1 MTKKDFEKIAGAI
14 KDARDAL
21 QPDGDSLLSIR
32 GRHNQV
38 FDSLSRTI
46 ADVCATTNP
55 RFQRMRF
62 LTACGVDT
70 ANQPLL
76 RNK

>member
-14 KDARDAL
+14 KDARDAVCVSHPM
-21 QPDGDSLLSIR
+21 QARI
-32 GRHNQV
+32 

>member
-14 KDARDAL
+14 KDARDAVGPN
-21 QPDGDSLLSIR
+21 PDRPFLTMTI
-32 GRHNQV
+32 

-55 RFQRMRF
+55 KFQRMRF

>member
-1 MTKKDFEKIAGAI
+1 MTKKDFEKIAQAVI
-14 KDARDAL
+14 DARLAL
-21 QPDGDSLLSIR
+21 CPSPLESRAYTQ
-32 GRHNQV
+32 HQQV

-46 ADVCATTNP
+46 ADSLATTNP

-70 ANQPLL
+70 ANQPLH